1 MADCEDVLGQL
12 FEFIDRELTADE
24 AASVRAHIEECG
36 YCTSAER
43 ADRAFIECVRAKLRG
58 SPVPPELAEKIEG
71 LLDSPPR

>member
-12 FEFIDRELTADE
+12 FEFIDRELPADE

-58 SPVPPELAEKIEG
+58 SPVPPELAERLNALVHG
-71 LLDSPPR
+71 PPR